1 MSAQG
6 LLVIHVIKNNR
17 QEGPY
22 PEEEVRQKISNG
34 ELALTDLGWREGL
47 ANWARLSE
55 LLGIKDPPPL
65 TTPVATAPPPPP
77 GSVKPVPIRSS
88 PAVINR
94 ATILTFFVF
103 GFGLLGAYCDIS
115 VARAINEKIQ
125 AGYTDFNSVVNSLAW
140 YWQVLLEIAKLFIPK
155 SWQSEG
161 EQVVH
166 AFRTAANILMACG
179 WIGGI
184 TAVLF
189 WLRRYAKILALLL
202 MLCGVAPL
210 MFDTKPFGFAG
221 LPMVLAGFIGL
232 FVRGKQR
239 VTPSKI

>member
-1 MSAQG
+1 M
-6 LLVIHVIKNNR
+6 IHVSRNNR

-22 PEEEVRQKISNG
+22 SEDEIRRKISNG
-34 ELALTDLGWREGL
+34 EIAVTDLGWRQGL
-47 ANWARLSE
+47 ANWTRLSE
-55 LLGIKDPPPL
+55 LLDIKAPPPL
-65 TTPVATAPPPPP
+65 PAPVATARPPP
-77 GSVKPVPIRSS
+77 GSVKPPPIRSS

-94 ATILTFFVF
+94 ATILSFLVC

-140 YWQVLLEIAKLFIPK
+140 YWQVLLEIAKFFIPK
-155 SWQSEG
+155 SWQTEG

-166 AFRTAANILMACG
+166 AFRTAANILMVCG
-179 WIGGI
+179 WMGGI

-189 WLRRYAKILALLL
+189 WLRRYVKILALLL

-210 MFDTKPFGFAG
+210 MFDTKPLGFAG
-221 LPMVLAGFIGL
+221 LPMALAGFIGL
-232 FVRGKQR
+232 FVRGKQG
-239 VTPSKI
+239 VAPIKA